1 MTRTHTPIIKN
12 NRPLMN
18 TLFGLL
24 AVILSGLEV
33 GELTIIT
40 LELLLL
46 ATRVVVGG
54 IEDVSDTITI

>member
-33 GELTIIT
+33 GELMIIT
-40 LELLLL
+40 LEL
-46 ATRVVVGG
+46 ATTVV
-54 IEDVSDTITI
+54 VSDTITI

>member
-24 AVILSGLEV
+24 AVILPGLEV

-40 LELLLL
+40 LELL